1 MNYFKKA
8 QRLLQENSDKSA
20 RMMQTKTNE
29 GTVLLRIIVG
39 EEDVV
44 IFGASEEQ
52 IQTMEI
58 LIAQGRMERAR
69 LSLRDENWTLPQ
81 ISSSKK

>member
-8 QRLLQENSDKSA
+8 QRLLQENSDKST

-52 IQTMEI
+52 IQTIEI